1 MPRRRSPETEKL
13 SLLRGKLFVLRRKC
27 GKPTCRCAT
36 GEAHETPALAY
47 PVAGR
52 TNTITLAHADLREV
66 RAALARYEAARAE
79 LDAAADAGI
88 AELRQAMASA
98 RNRRRA

>member
-1 MPRRRSPETEKL
+1 MPRHRSDEKPR
-13 SLLRGKLFVLRRKC
+13 LLRGKLFVLRRKC

-36 GEAHETPALAY
+36 GEPHETPALAY

-52 TNTITLAHADLREV
+52 TNTITLAHADLTEV

-79 LDAAADAGI
+79 LDGAADAGI
-88 AELRQAMASA
+88 AQLRETMAAA
-98 RNRRRA
+98 RRQPRA